1 MYRFR
6 VCSIVKNFH
15 LFGSSVSVDQ
25 LIIGLMIPRSI
36 APIEHRYSVLL
47 LIMFVFCW
55 LFGSFCRP
63 WCCIYSSS
71 VVVLLRFILFSLIAC
86 RI

>member
-1 MYRFR
+1 MYCLHGSGSRVFTFSSTSSGVAPVKLIARSTYVYRFR

-15 LFGSSVSVDQ
+15 LFGVSVSVDQ

-47 LIMFVFCW
+47 LVMFALC
-55 LFGSFCRP
+55 
-63 WCCIYSSS
+63 
-71 VVVLLRFILFSLIAC
+71 
-86 RI
+86 